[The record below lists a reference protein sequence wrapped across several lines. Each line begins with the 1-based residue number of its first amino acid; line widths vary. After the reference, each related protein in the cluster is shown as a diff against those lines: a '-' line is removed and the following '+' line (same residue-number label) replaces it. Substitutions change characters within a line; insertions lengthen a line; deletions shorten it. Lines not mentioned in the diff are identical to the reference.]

1 MSRRRRFTS
10 PSKKNTGITVN
21 ITSLT
26 DMFTVM
32 LVFLLQTYNTSEV
45 QIEPPKDLRLPSS
58 NSEAVLT
65 QGYQLYLS
73 SESLKYD
80 NELIASLKNSDF
92 EAKDKEDKDP
102 NFIKPLF
109 AHLDKLM
116 KETKDKNIKE
126 GKLLLLVDKDLPY
139 SAIKKVMYTASM
151 AGFPQLKLITT
162 SQNQ

>member
-1 MSRRRRFTS
+1 MSRRRKFS
-10 PSKKNTGITVN
+10 YEIKKNSTFTVN

-45 QIEPPKDLRLPSS
+45 QIDPPKDLRLPSS
-58 NSEAVLT
+58 KSEAMLT
-65 QGYQLYLS
+65 QGHQLKLS
-73 SESLKYD
+73 FDSLKFG
-80 NELIASLKNSDF
+80 EEILAVIKNNDF
-92 EAKDKEDKDP
+92 DEKDKEAKDP

-109 AHLDKLM
+109 AHLDKLI
-116 KETKDKNIKE
+116 KETTDKNIKE
-126 GKLLLLVDKDLPY
+126 GKLLLLVEKDLPY

-162 SQNQ
+162 SQSQ

>member
-1 MSRRRRFTS
+1 MSRRRRFS
-10 PSKKNTGITVN
+10 PPAKKSTAFTVN

-45 QIEPPKDLRLPSS
+45 QIDPPKDFRLPSS

-65 QGYQLYLS
+65 QGQQLTLS
-73 SESLKYD
+73 SDVLKLGD
-80 NELIASLKNSDF
+80 EVLANLRNNDF

-109 AHLDKLM
+109 THLNKLM
-116 KETKDKNIKE
+116 KETTDKNIKE
-126 GKLLLLVDKDLPY
+126 GKLLLLVDRDLPY

>member
-1 MSRRRRFTS
+1 MSRRRRFS
-10 PSKKNTGITVN
+10 HAIKKNSAISVN

-45 QIEPPKDLRLPSS
+45 QIEAPKDLRLPSS
-58 NSEAVLT
+58 RSEAVLT
-65 QGYQLYLS
+65 QGHQLTLS
-73 SESLKYD
+73 FESLKFGEEVLA
-80 NELIASLKNSDF
+80 NIKNNDF

-116 KETKDKNIKE
+116 KESKDKNIKD
-126 GKLLLLVDKDLPY
+126 GKLLLLVERDLPY

-162 SQNQ
+162 SQSQ